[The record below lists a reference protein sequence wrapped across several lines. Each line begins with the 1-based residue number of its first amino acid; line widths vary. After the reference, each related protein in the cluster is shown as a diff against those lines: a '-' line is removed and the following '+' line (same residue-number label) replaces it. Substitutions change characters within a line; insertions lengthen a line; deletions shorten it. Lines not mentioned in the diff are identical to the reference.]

1 MFYLF
6 EPTNSTKLSL
16 CTKTATNLLTS
27 CKMKL
32 IKSFISPALI
42 ALIPCLSISLPPVVS
57 ANPASDKQ
65 RFEKVAEQLD
75 LGGVLYGYVSVDG
88 DLSGLAKLVNS
99 FMSDLKEIDKGI
111 SSHIPDIDIEA
122 LMKISGLDS
131 ISALGLSS
139 IQTDQGFRNK
149 VYLHAPNGV
158 RGLLSMFGNEAKEF
172 EVLQLAPSGTDLVVQ
187 QEVKLQTFY
196 NEVVLGAL
204 GGSPEQGGQMPLGP
218 MGMMMKMM
226 VDGMMKQP
234 MPPPFTFTGEKIIN
248 DLDTNIMVIID
259 CDPSKMQPV
268 EVTDLNMPTIQ
279 GAVLIDNVGW
289 LVGDLIK
296 MFEAEKAK
304 GRNRVPPFEVIDN
317 KNWEGLKISTS
328 LSPII
333 SKVDKGEGKKTKL
346 FGIPNIKNGMVAH
359 HRPSGKLILS
369 SSKEFAVN
377 LFSQKPKL
385 STDPVFLA
393 KTKGLPKQGTAISY
407 LSPVLMTEIRKFIKE
422 VIEAGNPPED
432 DRFVNRSMID
442 FFLPEGALGE
452 AMVTTVTEDGLL
464 SVGNSAYSHKS
475 KILMG
480 AAVPAL
486 VGAGIFSMSKPEPI
500 IKVSSAGT
508 ATISWDHR
516 IDGER
521 FQHYETLDSNVT
533 FEHTINGNHFEVRDG
548 NVKYNGQ
555 EIARPEGSTLKI
567 IEKAPDIFIYVDDKL
582 VQEIRIDES
591 P

>member
-1 MFYLF
+1 
-6 EPTNSTKLSL
+6 
-16 CTKTATNLLTS
+16 
-27 CKMKL
+27 MKL

-42 ALIPCLSISLPPVVS
+42 ALIPCLSISLPPVVT

-88 DLSGLAKLVNS
+88 DISGLAKLVNS

-187 QEVKLQTFY
+187 QEVKLQTLY
-196 NEVVLGAL
+196 NEVVLEAL

-304 GRNRVPPFEVIDN
+304 GGNQVPPFEVIDN
-317 KNWEGLKISTS
+317 ANWEGLKISKS

-333 SKVDKGEGKKTKL
+333 SKVNKRKGKKTKVFAMSGL
-346 FGIPNIKNGMVAH
+346 EGNAMVAH

-377 LFSQKPKL
+377 LFSKKPKL

-407 LSPVLMTEIRKFIKE
+407 LSPVLMSEIRKFIKE
-422 VIEAGNPPED
+422 VYEAGNPPEGD
-432 DRFVNRSMID
+432 LFVALSIID

-480 AAVPAL
+480 AAVPTL
-486 VGAGIFSMSKPEPI
+486 VGAGILSMSKPEPI
-500 IKVSSAGT
+500 IKVSSTGT
-508 ATISWDHR
+508 ATISWDHSV
-516 IDGER
+516 DGKR
-521 FQHYETLDSNVT
+521 FQHSEVLDSNVT
-533 FEHTINGNHFEVRDG
+533 FEQTINGHHFEVRDG
-548 NVKYNGQ
+548 NVKHNGQ
-555 EIARPEGSTLKI
+555 EIPRPEGSNIKI
-567 IEKAPDIFIYVDDKL
+567 NQEGSTIFIYVDDKL

>member
-1 MFYLF
+1 M
-6 EPTNSTKLSL
+6 
-16 CTKTATNLLTS
+16 
-27 CKMKL
+27 
-32 IKSFISPALI
+32 
-42 ALIPCLSISLPPVVS
+42 VS

-99 FMSDLKEIDKGI
+99 FMSDLKEIDEGI

-196 NEVVLGAL
+196 NEVVLEAL

-268 EVTDLNMPTIQ
+268 EVTDLNITTIQ

-304 GRNRVPPFEVIDN
+304 GGNRVPPFEVIDN
-317 KNWEGLKISTS
+317 ANWEGLKISTG

-333 SKVDKGEGKKTKL
+333 SKVNKRKGKKTKL
-346 FGIPNIKNGMVAH
+346 FAMSGLEGNAMIAH

-377 LFSQKPKL
+377 LFSKKPKL

-407 LSPVLMTEIRKFIKE
+407 LSPVLMREIRKFIKE
-422 VIEAGNPPED
+422 FIEAGNTCEED
-432 DRFVNRSMID
+432 LFVARSMLD

-486 VGAGIFSMSKPEPI
+486 VGAGIFSMSKPEHI
-500 IKVSSAGT
+500 IKVSSSGT

-516 IDGER
+516 IDGEH
-521 FQHYETLDSNVT
+521 FKHSEVLDSNVT
-533 FEHTINGNHFEVRDG
+533 FEQTINGHHFEVHDG

-555 EIARPEGSTLKI
+555 EIPRPEGSNIKI
-567 IEKAPDIFIYVDDKL
+567 NQEGSTIFIYVDDKL

-591 P
+591 L

>member
-1 MFYLF
+1 M
-6 EPTNSTKLSL
+6 
-16 CTKTATNLLTS
+16 
-27 CKMKL
+27 
-32 IKSFISPALI
+32 
-42 ALIPCLSISLPPVVS
+42 VS

-75 LGGVLYGYVSVDG
+75 LGGVLYGYVSLDG

-99 FMSDLKEIDKGI
+99 FMSDLKEIDEGI

-172 EVLQLAPSGTDLVVQ
+172 EVLQLAPSGADLVVQ
-187 QEVKLQTFY
+187 QEVKLQTLY

-268 EVTDLNMPTIQ
+268 EVTDLNITTIQ

-304 GRNRVPPFEVIDN
+304 GGNRVPPFEVIDN
-317 KNWEGLKISTS
+317 ANWEGLKISTG

-333 SKVDKGEGKKTKL
+333 SKVNKRKGKKTKL
-346 FGIPNIKNGMVAH
+346 FAMSGLEGNAMIAH

-377 LFSQKPKL
+377 LFSKKPKL
-385 STDPVFLA
+385 SKDPVFLA

-422 VIEAGNPPED
+422 FIEAGNTCE
-432 DRFVNRSMID
+432 
-442 FFLPEGALGE
+442 
-452 AMVTTVTEDGLL
+452 
-464 SVGNSAYSHKS
+464 
-475 KILMG
+475 
-480 AAVPAL
+480 
-486 VGAGIFSMSKPEPI
+486 
-500 IKVSSAGT
+500 
-508 ATISWDHR
+508 
-516 IDGER
+516 
-521 FQHYETLDSNVT
+521 
-533 FEHTINGNHFEVRDG
+533 
-548 NVKYNGQ
+548 
-555 EIARPEGSTLKI
+555 
-567 IEKAPDIFIYVDDKL
+567 
-582 VQEIRIDES
+582 
-591 P
+591 

>member
-1 MFYLF
+1 M
-6 EPTNSTKLSL
+6 
-16 CTKTATNLLTS
+16 
-27 CKMKL
+27 
-32 IKSFISPALI
+32 
-42 ALIPCLSISLPPVVS
+42 SLPPVVS

-99 FMSDLKEIDKGI
+99 FMSDLKEIDEGI

-268 EVTDLNMPTIQ
+268 EVTDLNITTIQ

-304 GRNRVPPFEVIDN
+304 GGNRVPPFEVIDN
-317 KNWEGLKISTS
+317 ANWEGLKISKN

-333 SKVDKGEGKKTKL
+333 SKVNKRKGKKTKVFAMSGL
-346 FGIPNIKNGMVAH
+346 EGNAMIAH

-377 LFSQKPKL
+377 LFSKKPKL
-385 STDPVFLA
+385 SKDPVFLA
-393 KTKGLPKQGTAISY
+393 NTKGLPKQGTAISY

-422 VIEAGNPPED
+422 FIEAGNTCEED
-432 DRFVNRSMID
+432 LFVARSMLD

-486 VGAGIFSMSKPEPI
+486 VGSGIFSMSKPEPI
-500 IKVSSAGT
+500 IKVSSTGT

-521 FQHYETLDSNVT
+521 FQHSEFLDSNVT
-533 FEHTINGNHFEVRDG
+533 FEQTINGHHFEVRDG

-555 EIARPEGSTLKI
+555 EIPRPEGSNIKI
-567 IEKAPDIFIYVDDKL
+567 IQEGSTIFIYIDDKL
-582 VQEIRIDES
+582 VQEIRIDE
-591 P
+591 

>member
-1 MFYLF
+1 M
-6 EPTNSTKLSL
+6 
-16 CTKTATNLLTS
+16 
-27 CKMKL
+27 
-32 IKSFISPALI
+32 
-42 ALIPCLSISLPPVVS
+42 VS

-75 LGGVLYGYVSVDG
+75 LGGILYGYVSVDG

-187 QEVKLQTFY
+187 QEVKLQTLY
-196 NEVVLGAL
+196 NEVVLEAL
-204 GGSPEQGGQMPLGP
+204 GGLPEQGGQMPLGP

-234 MPPPFTFTGEKIIN
+234 LPPPFTFTGEKIIN

-279 GAVLIDNVGW
+279 GAVLIDNV
-289 LVGDLIK
+289 
-296 MFEAEKAK
+296 
-304 GRNRVPPFEVIDN
+304 
-317 KNWEGLKISTS
+317 
-328 LSPII
+328 
-333 SKVDKGEGKKTKL
+333 
-346 FGIPNIKNGMVAH
+346 
-359 HRPSGKLILS
+359 
-369 SSKEFAVN
+369 EFAVN
-377 LFSQKPKL
+377 LFSKKPKL

-422 VIEAGNPPED
+422 VIEAGNPHEG
-432 DRFVNRSMID
+432 DRFVNLSMLD

-480 AAVPAL
+480 AAVPTL
-486 VGAGIFSMSKPEPI
+486 VGAGILSMSKPEPI
-500 IKVSSAGT
+500 IKVSSTGT
-508 ATISWDHR
+508 ATVSWDHR
-516 IDGER
+516 IDGKR
-521 FQHYETLDSNVT
+521 FQHSEVLDSNVT
-533 FEHTINGNHFEVRDG
+533 FEQTINGHHFEVRDG
-548 NVKYNGQ
+548 NVKHNGQ
-555 EIARPEGSTLKI
+555 EIARPEGSNIKI
-567 IEKAPDIFIYVDDKL
+567 IEEAPNIFIYVDDKL
-582 VQEIRIDES
+582 IQEIRIDE
-591 P
+591 

>member
-1 MFYLF
+1 
-6 EPTNSTKLSL
+6 
-16 CTKTATNLLTS
+16 
-27 CKMKL
+27 MKL

-99 FMSDLKEIDKGI
+99 FMSDLKEIDEGI

-172 EVLQLAPSGTDLVVQ
+172 EVLQLAPSGTDFVVQ
-187 QEVKLQTFY
+187 QEINLKTFY
-196 NEVVLGAL
+196 HEVVLGAL

-268 EVTDLNMPTIQ
+268 EVTDLNITTIQ

-304 GRNRVPPFEVIDN
+304 GGNRVPPFEVIDN
-317 KNWEGLKISTS
+317 ANWEGLKISTG

-333 SKVDKGEGKKTKL
+333 SKVNKRKGKKTKL
-346 FGIPNIKNGMVAH
+346 FAMSGLEGNAMIAH

-377 LFSQKPKL
+377 LFSKKPKL

-407 LSPVLMTEIRKFIKE
+407 LSPVLMSEIRKFIKE
-422 VIEAGNPPED
+422 VYEAGNPPED
-432 DRFVNRSMID
+432 DLFVALSIID

-500 IKVSSAGT
+500 IKVSSTGT

-521 FQHYETLDSNVT
+521 FKHYETLDSNVT
-533 FEHTINGNHFEVRDG
+533 FEQTINGHHFEVRDG

-555 EIARPEGSTLKI
+555 EIARPEGSNIKI
-567 IEKAPDIFIYVDDKL
+567 NQEGSTIFIYVDDKL

>member
-1 MFYLF
+1 
-6 EPTNSTKLSL
+6 
-16 CTKTATNLLTS
+16 
-27 CKMKL
+27 MKL
-32 IKSFISPALI
+32 IKSFISLTLI

-75 LGGVLYGYVSVDG
+75 LGGILYGYVSVDG

-187 QEVKLQTFY
+187 QEVKLQTLY
-196 NEVVLGAL
+196 NEVVLEAL
-204 GGSPEQGGQMPLGP
+204 GGLPEQGGQMPLGP

-234 MPPPFTFTGEKIIN
+234 LPPPFTFTGEKIIN

-304 GRNRVPPFEVIDN
+304 GGNRVPPFELIDN
-317 KNWEGLKISTS
+317 ANWEGLKISKS

-333 SKVDKGEGKKTKL
+333 SKVNKRKGKKTKIIGMPGL
-346 FGIPNIKNGMVAH
+346 EGNTMVAH

-377 LFSQKPKL
+377 LFSKKPKL

-422 VIEAGNPPED
+422 VIEAGNPHEG
-432 DRFVNRSMID
+432 DRFVNLSMLD

-480 AAVPAL
+480 AAVPTL
-486 VGAGIFSMSKPEPI
+486 VGAGILSMSKPEPI
-500 IKVSSAGT
+500 IKVSSTGT
-508 ATISWDHR
+508 ATVSWDHR

-521 FQHYETLDSNVT
+521 FQHSEVLDSNVT
-533 FEHTINGNHFEVRDG
+533 FEHIINGHHFEVRDG
-548 NVKYNGQ
+548 NVKHNGQ
-555 EIARPEGSTLKI
+555 EIARPEGSNIKI
-567 IEKAPDIFIYVDDKL
+567 IEEAPNIFIYVDDKL
-582 VQEIRIDES
+582 IQEIRIDE
-591 P
+591 